1 MAVEGEP
8 ILILLVEDEPAHAEA
23 FVRAF
28 QSEGRNDVVKVVG
41 TLREYRDLVAAG
53 PPGIAVVDMVLSDGR
68 GVDVLVSPPE
78 AGLFPVVVLT
88 SFGNE
93 RTAVEAMRAG
103 ALDYV
108 VKSPTA
114 FAEMPHTVAR
124 VLREW
129 DLLREG
135 QRTQAALRASE
146 ARFRGMAE
154 QLADVLYTTDAQG
167 VITFVSP
174 SARAVFGWDPEEM
187 TGRHFQEFLVED
199 QVPRVLAAFGAAEES
214 GARLPDLELTI
225 ERKDGSAFFAELTG
239 APIVSGTGQAGFLG
253 VIRDVS
259 ERKRAET
266 VLLEAF
272 SHAQAANVA
281 KSQFLATMSHEI
293 RTPMNG
299 VIGFTGLLLETALS
313 EDQRQYAEIVRSS
326 GQALLDLIN
335 DILDYSKVEAG
346 RLELEELDFDLRT
359 TLDDFSDLLALR
371 AQEKGLEFACGIA
384 PDVPTLLKGDP
395 GRLRQ
400 ILVNLAGN
408 AVKFTASGGVSV
420 RVSLESETEDS
431 ATLRFQVRDTGIGI
445 PKDKLGLLFGA
456 FQQVDSSTSRNYGGT
471 GLGLAIARRL
481 AELMGGAAGVESAE
495 GEGTTFWF
503 TAVLGRQDA
512 SARAPQ
518 APPTTDLRGH
528 RVLIV
533 DDNAELRDIVCLML
547 AGWGVRATEAASG
560 EAALALLREASTAR
574 DPFRLAILDMRM
586 PEMGGEDLARAI
598 AASPELRE
606 TRLVLMTTLARRGDA
621 SRMKDAGFSA
631 YLPKPIKQSELRDCL
646 SAVFG
651 AGAEWEED
659 APPLDAR
666 HSERQS
672 QRARFRILLAEDNVT
687 NQKVALGI
695 LGKLG
700 FRADAVANGREVV
713 EALGTL
719 PYDLV
724 FMDVQMPVLDGF
736 EATRL
741 IRSGESQALNPNVP
755 VIAMTALADQDDR
768 ARCLDA
774 GMNDCLSKPIS
785 AQAVAAVIER
795 WLGLGE

>member
-1 MAVEGEP
+1 
-8 ILILLVEDEPAHAEA
+8 
-23 FVRAF
+23 
-28 QSEGRNDVVKVVG
+28 
-41 TLREYRDLVAAG
+41 
-53 PPGIAVVDMVLSDGR
+53 
-68 GVDVLVSPPE
+68 
-78 AGLFPVVVLT
+78 
-88 SFGNE
+88 
-93 RTAVEAMRAG
+93 
-103 ALDYV
+103 
-108 VKSPTA
+108 
-114 FAEMPHTVAR
+114 
-124 VLREW
+124 
-129 DLLREG
+129 
-135 QRTQAALRASE
+135 
-146 ARFRGMAE
+146 MAE

-299 VIGFTGLLLETALS
+299 VIGFTGLLLETALN
-313 EDQRQYAEIVRSS
+313 EEQRQYAEIVRSS

-335 DILDYSKVEAG
+335 DILDFSKVEAG
-346 RLELEELDFDLRT
+346 RLELEELDFDLRA

-371 AQEKGLEFACGIA
+371 AQEKGIEFACGIA

-408 AVKFTASGGVSV
+408 AVKFTAAGGVSV
-420 RVSLESETEDS
+420 RVSLAEPSSLNPEPSTPS
-431 ATLRFQVRDTGIGI
+431 VLLRFSVRDTGIGI

-481 AELMGGAAGVESAE
+481 AELMGGAAGVESEE

-503 TAVLGRQDA
+503 TAVFGRRAA
-512 SARAPQ
+512 SAQAPQ
-518 APPTTDLRGH
+518 APPMAEVRGH

-533 DDNAELRDIVCLML
+533 DDNAELRDILCLML
-547 AGWGVRATEAASG
+547 AQWGIRAAEAASG

-574 DPFRLAILDMRM
+574 DPFRLAIVDMRM

-666 HSERQS
+666 HSERQGR
-672 QRARFRILLAEDNVT
+672 RARFRILLADDNAT
-687 NQKVALGI
+687 NQKVVLEI
-695 LGKLG
+695 LGKMG

-741 IRSGESQALNPNVP
+741 IRSGESKALNPNVP
-755 VIAMTALADQDDR
+755 VIAMTALADENDR
-768 ARCLDA
+768 VRSLDA

-785 AQAVAAVIER
+785 ARAVAAVLEKWLER
-795 WLGLGE
+795 TQVPDGHHLDE